1 MRTILKTAVRSVFRQ
16 KRRSLL
22 LAGAIAFGML
32 MITLVNGFTEGMV
45 VNVRDNLSYALG
57 GHVFVSGQ
65 EITDTGRVVSRIDFD
80 DELQTLIDEDST
92 EIASI
97 TRRSQTFGTVIF
109 GSRQSAQMLY
119 GVDFQ
124 AEEQLRTSVTVTA
137 GSLDAVIDDEQ
148 GVALPDSLAQ
158 RLGVELGET
167 VLVRLDTVTGQRNV
181 GEFRVRA
188 FVEDQAEL
196 GMSAGFGHR
205 AYLNTLLNLPVDSYQ
220 SLNLFLHDLFAADAV
235 AYRFRDVLPM
245 RPRGEDTDDDA
256 AAMGFGPF
264 AQQQAPEP
272 WDGVRYTIATI
283 NDIME
288 PIEAVVLVLDRLS
301 LGVFAVLLVIIV
313 VGITNTFRMIVLER
327 TKEIGTMRAL
337 GMQRPT
343 VRRIFLT
350 EAAFLGLFGGVAGLV
365 LAFGVMAVVSR
376 LAVTEPGLQFFLAQ
390 GRFTFQLVPQMVLL
404 HFVILVAVC
413 LGSAYWPARSAADLP
428 PIKALGSHL

>member
-1 MRTILKTAVRSVFRQ
+1 MRTVLKTAVRSVFRQ

-32 MITLVNGFTEGMV
+32 MITLMNGFTEGMLT
-45 VNVRDNLSYALG
+45 NVRDNLSHALG

-65 EITDTGRVVSRIDFD
+65 EITETGRVVSRIDFD
-80 DELQTLIDEDST
+80 DRLQTLLETNSA

-97 TRRSQTFGTVIF
+97 TRRSQTFGTVVF

-124 AEEQLRTSVTVTA
+124 AEERLRTSVAVTA
-137 GSLDAVIDDEQ
+137 GSLEAVMEDDQ
-148 GVALPDSLAQ
+148 AIALPDSLAQ

-167 VLVRLDTVTGQRNV
+167 VLIRLDTVTGQRNV
-181 GEFRVRA
+181 GEFWVRA
-188 FVEDQAEL
+188 FIEDQAEL
-196 GMSAGFGHR
+196 GMSAAFGHR
-205 AYLNTLLNLPVDSYQ
+205 AYVNTLLNLPSDSYQ
-220 SLNLFLHDLFAADAV
+220 SLNLFLHDLFAADKMADQ
-235 AYRFRDVLPM
+235 FRDVLPL
-245 RPRGEDTDDDA
+245 RPVGEDGDDQA
-256 AAMGFGPF
+256 AAFGFGPF
-264 AQQQAPEP
+264 GQQQAPEP
-272 WDGVRYTIATI
+272 WDGIRFTIATI

-343 VRRIFLT
+343 VRRIFLA
-350 EAAFLGLFGGVAGLV
+350 EAAFLGLFGGVVGLG
-365 LAFGVMAVVSR
+365 LALGAMTVVSR
-376 LAVTEPGLQFFLAQ
+376 LTVAEPGLQFFLAQ
-390 GRFTFQLVPQMVLL
+390 GRFTFQLVPQVVLL
-404 HFVILVAVC
+404 HFAILTFVC
-413 LGSAYWPARSAADLP
+413 LASAYWPARSAADLP
-428 PIKALGSHL
+428 PIKALGGHL